1 MSTDKGRLTNSI
13 YILPEDE
20 LGGRFYRR
28 IYLLIKKNRRACA
41 AIGAAFGLIG
51 GTLSIVLGALLWAIV
66 ALLAPVS
73 PRSLL
78 NVLETV
84 SFVMPLPLLALGA
97 HCLDLLE
104 KRPHILSLLPAQSQ
118 PAGFESLHRFRPRRP
133 NQN

>member
-1 MSTDKGRLTNSI
+1 MSVDKGTLMNSI

-51 GTLSIVLGALLWAIV
+51 GTLSIVMGALLWAIV

-73 PRSLL
+73 PRSFL
-78 NVLETV
+78 NVLEIV
-84 SFVMPLPLLALGA
+84 SFVLPLPLLALGA

-104 KRPHILSLLPAQSQ
+104 KRPRIIFLLSVQSQ
-118 PAGFESLHRFRPRRP
+118 PDGFESLLRFRPGRP
-133 NQN
+133 SQN